1 MNVSA
6 SQCGSGCE
14 SGWTLYLDQSSYS
27 QTRCQRFGG
36 NFDEDYGGKGARFVV
51 EDEEEDLSMVSD
63 ASSGPRHYC
72 EDYEERLDE
81 NGSFFSAPAAPEPA
95 KKSSKNKKKIKEHCS
110 NQQHSYLDDTAS
122 SPVISF
128 SKKNFKKEA
137 SIDLLDFS
145 QGFSGTHFKGK
156 LAFQKKIGFLKSGKT
171 GSKDA
176 GGFQERNRE

>member
-27 QTRCQRFGG
+27 QTRCQKFGG
-36 NFDEDYGGKGARFVV
+36 NFDEEYGGKAARFVV
-51 EDEEEDLSMVSD
+51 ADDEDLSMVSD

-72 EDYEERLDE
+72 EDYEECLDE
-81 NGSFFSAPAAPEPA
+81 NGSFCSAPAAPEPA
-95 KKSSKNKKKIKEHCS
+95 KKSSKNKKKIKEHGS

-122 SPVISF
+122 SPVISL
-128 SKKNFKKEA
+128 SKKNCKKEA
-137 SIDLLDFS
+137 SVDLLDFS

-156 LAFQKKIGFLKSGKT
+156 SAFQKKFGFLKSGKA

>member
-27 QTRCQRFGG
+27 QTRCQNFGA
-36 NFDEDYGGKGARFVV
+36 NFDEDYGGKGTRFVV

-72 EDYEERLDE
+72 EDYEECLDK
-81 NGSFFSAPAAPEPA
+81 NGSFSSAPSAPELA
-95 KKSSKNKKKIKEHCS
+95 RKSSKNKKKINEHGS

-128 SKKNFKKEA
+128 PKNCKKD
-137 SIDLLDFS
+137 SSMDVLDFS

-156 LAFQKKIGFLKSGKT
+156 SAFQKKFGFLKSGKA

-176 GGFQERNRE
+176 GGFQERNWE

>member
-27 QTRCQRFGG
+27 QTRFQRSG
-36 NFDEDYGGKGARFVV
+36 NFVV
-51 EDEEEDLSMVSD
+51 EDEEQDLSMVSD
-63 ASSGPRHYC
+63 ASSGPRHYYQ
-72 EDYEERLDE
+72 DYGECLDR
-81 NGSFFSAPAAPEPA
+81 NGSFCSVPATPEPA
-95 KKSSKNKKKIKEHCS
+95 KKRRKNKQKTKEHGS

-128 SKKNFKKEA
+128 SKNNCKKEA

-145 QGFSGTHFKGK
+145 QGFSGTHLKGK
-156 LAFQKKIGFLKSGKT
+156 STFHKENGFLKSEKA
-171 GSKDA
+171 GSKDS
-176 GGFQERNRE
+176 GSFQ